1 MESAFMSEKFLL
13 LVRAIERDLQA
24 IDQLYAAIGEPALT
38 AQTDEETLIVLA
50 YRLHNLYNAYENIFQ
65 NIAATFEN
73 HVDDSAHWHSQLLYR
88 MTLEMLPLRPAV
100 IDKSAFTALDELRRF
115 RHLFR
120 YAYDID
126 LDVDRL
132 KLVLTRALQLKT
144 MYLAQFEQF
153 LTFVRRLGAD

>member
-1 MESAFMSEKFLL
+1 MSEKFLL
-13 LVRAIERDLQA
+13 LARSIERDVQA

-38 AQTDEETLIVLA
+38 PQTDQETLIVLA

-73 HVDDSAHWHSQLLYR
+73 HLDDSAHWHSQLLTR
-88 MTLEMLPLRPAV
+88 MTLDVLPLRPAV
-100 IDKSAFTALDELRRF
+100 IDKPAFTALDELRRF

-120 YAYDID
+120 YAYDVQ

-144 MYLAQFEQF
+144 IYRPQFETF